1 MESLEARH
9 SGPLNK
15 MPIAQTIEA
24 PETERGDVQSDPAT
38 YRNEPRLTFADF
50 GVDTE
55 FKIDFPG
62 YNKRRLKV
70 HKVRIDNE
78 GTDVPY
84 IVCHDLRDPGPT
96 FVLSRRSILFYAER
110 NKIQI
115 LRECF

>member
-1 MESLEARH
+1 
-9 SGPLNK
+9 
-15 MPIAQTIEA
+15 MPAVETQTVS
-24 PETERGDVQSDPAT
+24 ETERTDLQSDPST
-38 YRNEPRLTFADF
+38 YRSEPRLTFADF

-55 FKIDFPG
+55 FRIDFAG

-70 HKVRIDNE
+70 HKVRIDSE

-110 NKIQI
+110 NKIEI